1 MFFHVYLLRSK
12 KDNSFYIGF
21 AENLKERMEKH
32 NQGMVQ
38 STKNIRPME
47 LIYFE
52 SYKSKED
59 ALIREKRLKH
69 FAKGFSSLK
78 SRLYNSLMLEG

>member
-1 MFFHVYLLRSK
+1 LPCLFIKVK

-21 AENLKERMEKH
+21 AENRKERMEKH

-52 SYKSKED
+52 SYKSKDD
-59 ALIREKRLKH
+59 ALIREKRLKY

>member
-1 MFFHVYLLRSK
+1 MFFYIYLLKSK

-21 AENLKERMEKH
+21 VENLKERIEKH

-38 STKNIRPME
+38 STKNLRPME

-52 SYKSKED
+52 GYKSKRD
-59 ALIREKRLKH
+59 ALIREKRLKQ

-78 SRLYNSLMLEG
+78 SRLVNFLMLEG

>member
-12 KDNSFYIGF
+12 LDNSFYIGF
-21 AENLKERMEKH
+21 AENLEERMEKH
-32 NQGMVQ
+32 NQGMVL
-38 STKNIRPME
+38 STKNLRPME

-52 SYKSKED
+52 SYKSKRD
-59 ALIREKRLKH
+59 ALIREKRLKQ

-78 SRLYNSLMLEG
+78 SRLANSLMLEG

>member
-12 KDNSFYIGF
+12 LDNSFYIGF

-38 STKNIRPME
+38 STRNIRPME

-52 SYKSKED
+52 SYKSKKD
-59 ALIREKRLKH
+59 ALIREKRLKQ
-69 FAKGFSSLK
+69 FAKGFSSLR
-78 SRLYNSLMLEG
+78 SRLANFVMLEG

>member
-12 KDNSFYIGF
+12 LDNSFYIGF
-21 AENLKERMEKH
+21 AEDLKERMEKH
-32 NQGMVQ
+32 NKGMVQ
-38 STKNIRPME
+38 STKNLRPME

-52 SYKSKED
+52 SYKSKRD
-59 ALIREKRLKH
+59 ALIREKRLKQ

-78 SRLYNSLMLEG
+78 SRLFDSLMLEG

>member
-1 MFFHVYLLRSK
+1 MFFVCLLRSK
-12 KDNSFYIGF
+12 LNKSFYIGF
-21 AENLKERMEKH
+21 AENLRERLEKH
-32 NQGMVQ
+32 NQGLVR

-52 SYKSKED
+52 SYKSKQD

-69 FAKGFSSLK
+69 FAKGFASLK
-78 SRLYNSLMLEG
+78 GRLKNSLEML

>member
-12 KDNSFYIGF
+12 LDNSFYIGF

-38 STKNIRPME
+38 STRNIRPME

-52 SYKSKED
+52 SYKSKKD
-59 ALIREKRLKH
+59 ALIREKRLKQ
-69 FAKGFSSLK
+69 FAKGFSSLR
-78 SRLYNSLMLEG
+78 SRLSNFLIL

>member
-12 KDNSFYIGF
+12 LDNSFYIGF

-38 STKNIRPME
+38 STRNIRPME

-52 SYKSKED
+52 SYKSKKD
-59 ALIREKRLKH
+59 ALIREKRLKQ
-69 FAKGFSSLK
+69 FAKGFSSLR
-78 SRLYNSLMLEG
+78 SRLSNFLMLEG